1 MLALAAFPLLGIG
14 CIGDIGYDV
23 TYRNATPGTV
33 VVRALNV
40 RDPSFT
46 PVPHRVAPSQTF
58 SDFWPRPTNS
68 SQSPAVVRAEDE
80 AGVLIFC
87 RQYTVDDM
95 KRLKFTIVI
104 SEGTLDCR

>member
-1 MLALAAFPLLGIG
+1 VLALAAFPLLGIG

-33 VVRALNV
+33 VVRAFN
-40 RDPSFT
+40 DPSLT
-46 PVPHRVAPSQTF
+46 PIPHRLAPAQTF
-58 SDFWPRPTNS
+58 GDYWQKPTNS
-68 SQSPAVVRAEDE
+68 SQAPALVRAEDE

-87 RQYTVDDM
+87 REYTVDDM

>member
-1 MLALAAFPLLGIG
+1 VALAAVLLSA
-14 CIGDIGYDV
+14 CIGDIGYSV
-23 TYRNATPGTV
+23 EYRNATPGTV